1 MDIKKITLASMFAE
15 MQSFLP
21 GRISKE
27 TVDKAKKSKITAANN
42 PELKTLIEDWASGT
56 YDEDPVTLLNELETI
71 LEGSEVSHEI

>member
-27 TVDKAKKSKITAANN
+27 MIDKAKKSKITAANN
-42 PELKTLIEDWASGT
+42 PELKTLVEDWALGT
-56 YDEDPVTLLNELETI
+56 YDEDPITLLSELENI
-71 LEGSEVSHEI
+71 LEESEVAHEI